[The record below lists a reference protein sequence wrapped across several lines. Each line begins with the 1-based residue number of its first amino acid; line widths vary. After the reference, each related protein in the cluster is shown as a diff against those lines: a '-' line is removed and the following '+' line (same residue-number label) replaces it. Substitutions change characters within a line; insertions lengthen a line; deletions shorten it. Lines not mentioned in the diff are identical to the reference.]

1 MNKLT
6 IILISFIAIFLSAYW
21 LYWQGE
27 LSIKRASGKFTTVGF
42 ENTNLNCEKKSLE
55 FFIENNQRK
64 ENKYQIEF
72 QLNNETVF
80 DKLISIDAMDK
91 KKIRPDSKIVNSIC
105 QKETLPLKFK
115 ILVKNEKEIE
125 TIYKIIRNPN

>member
-1 MNKLT
+1 
-6 IILISFIAIFLSAYW
+6 
-21 LYWQGE
+21 
-27 LSIKRASGKFTTVGF
+27 
-42 ENTNLNCEKKSLE
+42 
-55 FFIENNQRK
+55 
-64 ENKYQIEF
+64 
-72 QLNNETVF
+72 
-80 DKLISIDAMDK
+80 MDK